1 MSDSKKA
8 LVVFEGYPAENILR
22 QGGSFSWRLD
32 PERAKQYDYLIC
44 CCSTQDSELKDSA
57 FLIGK
62 ISDVIP
68 SPEEK
73 APDRWMINISGY
85 APVNISNVWE
95 GWQNPVHYFSDEEIQ
110 KFEEKLGKSIDK
122 LDFQPVMKAEGEPNP
137 EAELEGE
144 SLKTLTV
151 KKAKIDL
158 AKVFGVDVN
167 AIEIIIRV

>member
-22 QGGSFSWRLD
+22 QGGSFSWDLNPD
-32 PERAKQYDYLIC
+32 RAKQCDYLIC
-44 CCSTQDSELKDSA
+44 CCSTKDSELKGSA

-62 ISDVIP
+62 ISDVVP
-68 SPEEK
+68 SPEEI
-73 APDRWMINISGY
+73 APHRWMIKISEY
-85 APVNISNVWE
+85 ALVNISNVWK

-110 KFEEKLGKSIDK
+110 EFEEKLGKSLDK
-122 LDFQPVMKAEGEPNP
+122 VDFQP
-137 EAELEGE
+137 L
-144 SLKTLTV
+144 LKTLTIN
-151 KKAKIDL
+151 KAKSDL